1 MSGSLNKHASA
12 QQAITSRQISI
23 IEMLAQAAPD
33 FVTVSVIAG
42 KLGVSARTVLRELP
56 DIEAWMEAN
65 GFTFVRKPSVGLSIR
80 ETAEQI
86 QFLLKCLQAK
96 PLHISYTRRERRG
109 RILEQLL
116 FADEPVKSFVLQS
129 EYQISVGTLS
139 ADLNAIETW
148 LSDYQIDMVRRQGAG
163 IWLEGTEKSYRLA
176 IANAAF
182 EMGAEMHSEITV
194 FIEQV
199 LREMERDF
207 GIRYAGSGYMALVVH
222 ISVAVRRMQDGHRIV
237 LDDSELEHL
246 CQLSEYAIARQIARL
261 VEKKYSLQLSVEEE
275 AYIAMH
281 LFGARAGDDWKQV
294 IPHEWDAHLLTQKL
308 IQDAEQSLQ
317 VSFEDQ
323 KEMQKDLERHISA
336 MLHRLTL
343 DIRIEHP
350 QEDMV
355 KRDYP
360 EIYDMVKHSCEASL
374 AEMGDIRM
382 NDAEVAYV
390 AMYFAATSELLQKE
404 GEKVA
409 VAVVCPSGMGASRM
423 LAASLLKHFPNL
435 EVRTA
440 VSAFE
445 IDPGRLRDSDIEL
458 VISTVPLEIEYPMVC
473 VPPIL
478 QEKDIA
484 LVRNAIADLSQGQEK
499 AQKRALK
506 HAAEV
511 PGNLNLA
518 KIALQV
524 RVGQEILELL
534 EHFQIQELSKVRGVE
549 ELLGYA
555 AGMFAENMVARE
567 IISSEFASRES
578 LQTTFLPE
586 IGIYLLHCRTTAVK
600 HCRFGYLSLEQEI
613 PIPVGMVQGAVVMLA
628 PKDSACKAEM
638 SECVDVISCLSVLLV
653 EEPAFL
659 KALQQGNQEESR
671 SLMERQ
677 LLQLYQQK
685 MKDI

>member
-1 MSGSLNKHASA
+1 MSGSLNEHASA
-12 QQAITSRQISI
+12 QQTITSRQISI
-23 IEMLAQAAPD
+23 IEMLAQAAPE
-33 FVTVSVIAG
+33 FVTVAVIAG
-42 KLGVSARTVLRELP
+42 KLAVSARTVLRELP

-65 GFTFVRKPSVGLSIR
+65 GFQFVRKPSVGLSIQ
-80 ETAEQI
+80 EPAEKI
-86 QFLLKCLQAK
+86 QFLLKRLHAK
-96 PLHISYTRRERRG
+96 PIHISYSRRERRC
-109 RILEQLL
+109 RVLEQLL
-116 FADEPVKSFVLQS
+116 FASEPIKSFVLLS

-139 ADLNAIETW
+139 ADLNAIEKW
-148 LSDYQIDMVRRQGAG
+148 LSNYQICMVRRQGAG

-182 EMGAEMHSEITV
+182 ELGTFVHSEITAFV
-194 FIEQV
+194 EQV
-199 LREMERDF
+199 LREIERDF
-207 GIRYAGSGYMALVVH
+207 GIRYAGSGYRALVVH
-222 ISVAVRRMQDGHRIV
+222 ISVSVRRMQDGNSIS
-237 LDDSELEHL
+237 LEDSELEKL
-246 CQLSEYAIARQIARL
+246 CQLSEYSIARQIARL
-261 VEKKYSLQLSVEEE
+261 IEKKYSLQLSTEEE

-281 LFGARAGDDWKQV
+281 LSGARAGGDWKQI

-317 VSFEDQ
+317 VSFENQ
-323 KEMQKDLERHISA
+323 KEMQRDLERHISA
-336 MLHRLTL
+336 MLHRLML

-355 KRDYP
+355 KQDYP
-360 EIYDMVKHSCEASL
+360 EIYDMVKRSCENSL
-374 AEMGDIRM
+374 AEMGDIRI
-382 NDAEVAYV
+382 NDAEIAYV

-404 GEKVA
+404 QEKVA

-445 IDPGRLRDSDIEL
+445 IDANRLRDSEIEM
-458 VISTVPLEIEYPMVC
+458 VISTVPLEIDYPMVC

-484 LVRNAIADLSQGQEK
+484 IVRDAILDLVREQEEPR
-499 AQKRALK
+499 KRVLK
-506 HAAEV
+506 DSAEAA
-511 PGNLNLA
+511 GNLNLA
-518 KIALQV
+518 KIALHV

-534 EHFQIQELSKVRGVE
+534 EHFQIRELSKVRGVE

-555 AGMFAENMVARE
+555 AGMFAENMMARE
-567 IISSEFASRES
+567 IISNEFASRES
-578 LQTTFLPE
+578 MQTTFLPE

-600 HCRFGYLSLEQEI
+600 HCRFGYISLEQQI

-628 PKDSACKAEM
+628 PKDHTCKAEM

-653 EEPAFL
+653 EEPVFL
-659 KALQQGNQEESR
+659 EFLQQGNQEESK

-677 LLQLYQQK
+677 LLQLYRQK